1 MKIVCFGDSLTSCG
15 ENGGRFS
22 DILQERFP
30 NHVFVNRGVGGETTA
45 DAMMRLKVDVLAE
58 TPEIALIEFGAND
71 WHRNERPP
79 GQWAAD
85 LDIIVSRVREAG
97 TLPVILGVFG
107 DVRDDEGHQVAKVE
121 GTDKRGDAFQAL
133 ERAVAARHECPY
145 VPNIQE
151 WIMGRRCCWDA
162 TNHPNELGNRLVADS
177 IEPVLEKLLRQ
188 KARAVRKS
196 PRNTCDLWDEAV
208 LTAPDTVALVDGNR
222 RMTYSEA
229 DTAVRAVA
237 SSLATAGG
245 VPPLTVAAVL
255 PNSLEYCLLYWA
267 VARLG
272 GVIVP
277 LNTWLKPHDLTGML
291 AGVDPDVLVVRS
303 ARDEEL
309 ADAIQ
314 PPPRLVVTLRC
325 APGRGTSWGALL
337 EGGRTDIDPPRT
349 GLDAPCIIMHT
360 SGTTGTP
367 KGAVM
372 HHSDIQFNIVAA
384 INAHGYCRG
393 DVNLFTSPMF
403 HCGPFYTFLPVSAY
417 TKATAVIA
425 SPTRPVE
432 MLQTIERERVT
443 TLTTAPSVV
452 RQLLKQPEIEKSDTS
467 SLRLVAYAGSPMDT
481 RSIRELR
488 RRFPGVALHNFFGLT
503 ETISMSHVL
512 RDEDAD
518 ARPESIGRLLPHV
531 DAIVVDEDL
540 CELPPG
546 KDGELLVARENVI
559 SGYHAQPGRLEEAI
573 VEVGGREWFR
583 TGDGAAVDGEGYFV
597 LKGRRKD
604 MIIVGGENVYALEI
618 EAFLMAH
625 PQVREAA
632 VKGVPATGARAFL
645 GEQIMAYVVAEDD
658 AVTEHDLRG
667 YCFEHLPSYKIP
679 QRIIFMDTLP
689 RNPAGKV
696 VKTELP
702 EE

>member
-1 MKIVCFGDSLTSCG
+1 
-15 ENGGRFS
+15 
-22 DILQERFP
+22 
-30 NHVFVNRGVGGETTA
+30 
-45 DAMMRLKVDVLAE
+45 
-58 TPEIALIEFGAND
+58 
-71 WHRNERPP
+71 
-79 GQWAAD
+79 
-85 LDIIVSRVREAG
+85 
-97 TLPVILGVFG
+97 
-107 DVRDDEGHQVAKVE
+107 
-121 GTDKRGDAFQAL
+121 
-133 ERAVAARHECPY
+133 
-145 VPNIQE
+145 
-151 WIMGRRCCWDA
+151 
-162 TNHPNELGNRLVADS
+162 
-177 IEPVLEKLLRQ
+177 
-188 KARAVRKS
+188 
-196 PRNTCDLWDEAV
+196 
-208 LTAPDTVALVDGNR
+208 
-222 RMTYSEA
+222 
-229 DTAVRAVA
+229 
-237 SSLATAGG
+237 
-245 VPPLTVAAVL
+245 
-255 PNSLEYCLLYWA
+255 
-267 VARLG
+267 
-272 GVIVP
+272 
-277 LNTWLKPHDLTGML
+277 
-291 AGVDPDVLVVRS
+291 
-303 ARDEEL
+303 
-309 ADAIQ
+309 
-314 PPPRLVVTLRC
+314 
-325 APGRGTSWGALL
+325 
-337 EGGRTDIDPPRT
+337 
-349 GLDAPCIIMHT
+349 MHT